1 MAPLFAPPTL
11 SLRLFAVWGRNWLV
25 WRKLALPS
33 LLANL
38 ADPLIVLFGL
48 GYGLGAVLGEMD
60 GMSYFA
66 FLGAGFVCSAAMYAA
81 TFESLYSAFSRMH
94 VQRTWEAIVNA
105 PMTLDDVIAGEWAW
119 AATKAVAAGICVLAV
134 VAAFGFVRSPAALA
148 ALPVIVLLG
157 LAFAALGLAINALA
171 TGYDFFSYYMTVVLT
186 PMLMLSGVFFPVE
199 QLPSGAQVAATLLP
213 LYHGVSIM
221 RPLLSG
227 ELAPGWFGHLAVIG
241 AYAMVAFYIA
251 VVLTRRRLLR

>member
-1 MAPLFAPPTL
+1 MAKLLAPPAL
-11 SLRLFAVWGRNWLV
+11 SARCLAVWGRNWLV

-33 LLANL
+33 ILANL

-60 GMSYFA
+60 GMAYFA
-66 FLGAGFVCSAAMYAA
+66 FLGAGFVCSATMYAA
-81 TFESLYSAFSRMH
+81 SFESLYSAFSRMH

-105 PMTLDDVIAGEWAW
+105 PMTLEDVVAGEWIW
-119 AATKAVAAGICVLAV
+119 AATKALAAGLCVLAV
-134 VAAFGFVRSPAALA
+134 VAVFGDVRFPAAVL
-148 ALPVIVLLG
+148 ALPVIALLG

-171 TGYDFFSYYMTVVLT
+171 NGYDFFSYYMTVVLT
-186 PMLMLSGVFFPVE
+186 PMLMLSGVFFPIDR
-199 QLPSGAQVAATLLP
+199 LPDGVRAVAPALP
-213 LYHGVSIM
+213 LYHGVAVV

-227 ELAPGWFGHLAVIG
+227 ELPGDWLGHLVVIA
-241 AYAMVAFYIA
+241 AYAIVGFYLA

>member
-1 MAPLFAPPTL
+1 MATL
-11 SLRLFAVWGRNWLV
+11 LALPALSPRCLAVWGRNWLV

-33 LLANL
+33 ILANL

-60 GMSYFA
+60 GMGYFA

-81 TFESLYSAFSRMH
+81 SFEALYSAFSRMH

-105 PMTLDDVIAGEWAW
+105 PMTLEDVVAGEWVW
-119 AATKAVAAGICVLAV
+119 AATKAFAAGICVLAV
-134 VAAFGFVRSPAALA
+134 VAVFGEVRFPGALL
-148 ALPVIVLLG
+148 ALPVLVLLG
-157 LAFAALGLAINALA
+157 LAFAALGLAVNALA
-171 TGYDFFSYYMTVVLT
+171 NGYDFFSYYMTVVLT
-186 PMLMLSGVFFPVE
+186 PMLMLSGVFFPVDR
-199 QLPSGAQVAATLLP
+199 LPAAIQSVAVVLP
-213 LYHGVSIM
+213 LYHGVAVV

-227 ELAPGWFGHLAVIG
+227 EMPGAWIGHLAVIV
-241 AYAMVAFYIA
+241 AYAMLALYIA